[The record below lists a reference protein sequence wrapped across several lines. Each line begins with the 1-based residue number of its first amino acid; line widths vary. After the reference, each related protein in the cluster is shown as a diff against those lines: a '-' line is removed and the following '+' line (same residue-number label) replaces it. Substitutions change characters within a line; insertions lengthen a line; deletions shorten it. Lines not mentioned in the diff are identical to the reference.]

1 MNGLRKLRHHVW
13 SDSFAPGDSEWI
25 IIVCKWQLTELFKK
39 KALMVIKGKKKN
51 IMPLFTGNYGGG
63 PVCLGFER
71 PDISPQ
77 SCQMREL
84 PLTFICHPWSFSLK
98 MAFEE
103 THVGFFLTPWPGLH
117 ISSQAGKRIDNQLH
131 LKMEGAEKGTNI
143 YYHTKC
149 HIPNL
154 RWAAF
159 ILLISAILNQPGKW
173 KSFIASFYYFFNRW
187 ENRFR
192 EEVKWLAWGRLAEPR
207 LELWS
212 AWLGSPALFHSAI
225 LPALLPHSI

>member
-1 MNGLRKLRHHVW
+1 M
-13 SDSFAPGDSEWI
+13 PGFWTTWYFPA
-25 IIVCKWQLTELFKK
+25 V
-39 KALMVIKGKKKN
+39 
-51 IMPLFTGNYGGG
+51 MPN
-63 PVCLGFER
+63 ER
-71 PDISPQ
+71 ASLDFH
-77 SCQMREL
+77 L
-84 PLTFICHPWSFSLK
+84 PSLK
-98 MAFEE
+98 LFLKDGIWRDSCWLLLDTLAWAPHFIPGRKENWQSAPFED
-103 THVGFFLTPWPGLH
+103 GRG
-117 ISSQAGKRIDNQLH
+117 R
-131 LKMEGAEKGTNI
+131 KGTNI

-173 KSFIASFYYFFNRW
+173 KSFISSFYYFFNRW